1 MNFNYDLSIRSF
13 SKNENI
19 VRNYK
24 ARASQNLSPK
34 IAKVEKFFYPVTKRK
49 NRITCWSRS
58 WMKQQFFEQLYLHK
72 MSRNRRFSFSSL
84 YHIFFRRGNL
94 FMTHSYSFSCSFVFQ
109 IGSRW
114 CSRFDKNSAVMR
126 CNNCMVKIDVETLN

>member
-34 IAKVEKFFYPVTKRK
+34 IAKVEKFFYPVRK
-49 NRITCWSRS
+49 
-58 WMKQQFFEQLYLHK
+58 
-72 MSRNRRFSFSSL
+72 
-84 YHIFFRRGNL
+84 
-94 FMTHSYSFSCSFVFQ
+94 
-109 IGSRW
+109 
-114 CSRFDKNSAVMR
+114 
-126 CNNCMVKIDVETLN
+126 